1 MTSLELFSPTGVL
14 AHLEVAFRLVM
25 AAALAAVLGW
35 DREEKDRPAGLRTYM
50 LVALAASVFTV
61 LTFEI
66 YETAKAAHPESSSD
80 PIRIIEAVTAG
91 VAFLAAGSIIQ
102 GRNSVRGLT
111 TGAGMWMAGAL
122 GVAVGAGHYF
132 LAILAAGLSFVV
144 LRFVKNLVPDTTSS
158 AKPVTKRD
166 TKPVA
171 SSVLIDESEEET
183 GTG

>member
-1 MTSLELFSPTGVL
+1 MTSLELLFPSGML
-14 AHLEVAFRLVM
+14 AYLEVIFRLLLAV
-25 AAALAAVLGW
+25 ALAGVLGW

-66 YETAKAAHPESSSD
+66 YETVVKANPDGNSD

-91 VAFLAAGSIIQ
+91 VAFLAAGTIIQ

-122 GVAVGAGHYF
+122 GVAVGAGHYL
-132 LAILAAGLSFVV
+132 LAVIAAVLAFAI
-144 LRFVKNLVPDTTSS
+144 LRFVTQMQSKSES
-158 AKPVTKRD
+158 KPILIEEGEDEDRD
-166 TKPVA
+166 
-171 SSVLIDESEEET
+171 
-183 GTG
+183 